1 MARHAR
7 QHQTTRIEFGFEGTE
22 RQAAHSYAERMRG
35 VAKQARLLGE
45 VVWCAK
51 VGEIT
56 TVFLYPDT
64 GRKIGLCMYR
74 WCTRKRAECGYHTGR
89 PL

>member
-7 QHQTTRIEFGFEGTE
+7 QHQTTRIEWAVYGPEHDAKDY
-22 RQAAHSYAERMRG
+22 AARFRG

-56 TVFLYPDT
+56 TVFMFPDT
-64 GRKIGLCMYR
+64 GRKLGLCMYR
-74 WCTRKRAECGYHTGR
+74 WCTRKRSECGYHTGR
-89 PL
+89 PM